1 LVQFKIGIITAAWRQ
16 RNQFDDFEQ
25 IYFIFAR
32 YRFCKFQK
40 IFDEI
45 KVKELLK
52 EGSKVADINE
62 GKFILNIDAL
72 FAFNIL

>member
-1 LVQFKIGIITAAWRQ
+1 LVQSKIGIITAAWRQ

-25 IYFIFAR
+25 IYFILAR

-52 EGSKVADINE
+52 EGSKE
-62 GKFILNIDAL
+62 
-72 FAFNIL
+72 